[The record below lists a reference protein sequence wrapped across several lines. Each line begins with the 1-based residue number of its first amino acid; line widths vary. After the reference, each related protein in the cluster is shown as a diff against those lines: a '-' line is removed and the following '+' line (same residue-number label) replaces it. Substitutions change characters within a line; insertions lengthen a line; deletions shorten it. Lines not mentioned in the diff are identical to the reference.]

1 MAFVKSPPKIPDYQ
15 LEVAFPE
22 SEYAT
27 RLELVRE
34 TMNEKGLDV
43 LLVTYVNNACYLTG
57 YQTPLAN

>member
-1 MAFVKSPPKIPDYQ
+1 MAFVKSPPNIPDYQ

-43 LLVTYVNNACYLTG
+43 LLVTYVNNAC
-57 YQTPLAN
+57 